1 MRGSRKGVEPDELL
15 AWKACQQAACIEP
28 RYADLRGA
36 EKRATRH
43 ALFIEQTGQCVYCGR
58 GIDLEPGGDKHHIE
72 HFRPQGGNYRHLEL
86 AHRNLFLSCG
96 PKREDGGIQSTCGN
110 EKKSWFDEVCHVE
123 PSPEGD
129 CQQRFEFA
137 SGGGILGDGS
147 PEADQ
152 MITILNL
159 NHRELIA
166 ERLALIE
173 ELDWELSQGLSHC
186 DLIESFLQVSPNGSR
201 VSFANVAVQYLRK
214 WQALVQQ
221 ALPPDKAV
229 S

>member
-1 MRGSRKGVEPDELL
+1 MRGSQKGDEPEALQ
-15 AWKACQQAACIEP
+15 AWKACQDAACIEP
-28 RYADLRGA
+28 RYPDLRGA

-58 GIDLEPGGDKHHIE
+58 GIELEPGSDRHHIE
-72 HFRPQGGNYRHLEL
+72 HFRPRGRNYRHLEL
-86 AHRNLFLSCG
+86 AYRNLFLSCG
-96 PKREDGGIQSTCGN
+96 PKREDGGTQPTCGN
-110 EKKSWFDEVCHVE
+110 KKDSWFDESCHVE

-147 PEADQ
+147 PEADR

-159 NHRELIA
+159 NHRELVA
-166 ERLALIE
+166 ERMALIE
-173 ELDWELSQGLSHC
+173 ELDEELNEGLPYC
-186 DLIESFLQVSPNGSR
+186 DLIESFLHVSQNGSR
-201 VSFANVAVQYLRK
+201 VSFANVAVQYLRR
-214 WQALVQQ
+214 QHAVVHR
-221 ALPPDKAV
+221 AVPPDNAV